1 MRAIA
6 AVLLCLLC
14 NVTLAADFR
23 PFTASSKA
31 AIERAHA
38 GRPFVLA
45 FWSLDCSY
53 CAEELQQL
61 RRLRAAHPS
70 LALVLVS
77 TDSAEVSAEAGAML
91 DQLLAGT
98 QSERWMFSGSDAEHL
113 YFAVDRRWHGELP
126 RAYFYD
132 GAGKAQTVAG
142 KAQPQ
147 WLEAWAKACASSP
160 ACSSP

>member
-6 AVLLCLLC
+6 ALLLCLLC
-14 NVTLAADFR
+14 NAATAAEFR

-61 RRLRAAHPS
+61 RRLRAVHPS

-77 TDSAEVSAEAGAML
+77 TDSAEVSGEAHAML
-91 DQLLAGT
+91 DKLLAGT
-98 QSERWMFSGSDAEHL
+98 RAERWMFSGSDAEHL

-126 RAYFYD
+126 RAYFY
-132 GAGKAQTVAG
+132 AGTGNAQTVAG

-147 WLEAWAKACASSP
+147 WLEAWAKACAAAP